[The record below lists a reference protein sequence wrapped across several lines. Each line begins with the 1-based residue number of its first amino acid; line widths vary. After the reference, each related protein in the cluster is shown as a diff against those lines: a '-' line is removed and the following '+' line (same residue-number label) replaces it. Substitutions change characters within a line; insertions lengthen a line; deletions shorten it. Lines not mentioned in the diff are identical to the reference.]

1 VSISRSPNDR
11 SIEGKNLAEI
21 MRDRGLEPSVE
32 NAAEVTMEIVEIGNV
47 SAVYHAIG
55 PQDVDRIMQ
64 HPAVAIGSDG
74 PVGVFGE
81 GAPHPRQ
88 YGTFARVLGH
98 YVRERGVISLE
109 NAIRKMTSLTAQ
121 RLSIRD
127 RGLLVEGYFADV
139 AIFDPDTIIDKA
151 TFEQPHQYAVG
162 VNTVLVNGEVV
173 VANGQHTGARPGRVL
188 RGPGYQSP

>member
-1 VSISRSPNDR
+1 MSISRSPNDR

-21 MRDRGLEPSVE
+21 TLERGFELSVE
-32 NAAEVTMEIVEIGNV
+32 NGAEVTMEIVEIGNV

-55 PQDVDRIMQ
+55 PQDVDCIMQ

-81 GAPHPRQ
+81 GAPLPRQ

-98 YVRERGVISLE
+98 YVRERGVITLE
-109 NAIRKMTSLTAQ
+109 NAVRKMTNLTAQ

-127 RGLLVEGYFADV
+127 RGLLVEGYFADI
-139 AIFDPDTIIDKA
+139 AIFDPDSIIDKA

-162 VNTVLVNGEVV
+162 VDTVFVNGELV
-173 VANGQHTGARPGRVL
+173 VANGKHTGARLGKVL
-188 RGPGYQSP
+188 HGPGFQTP